1 MAQETVKEVINRIVK
16 SIRSD
21 VNPCYN
27 CINANSRISL
37 GEILHPLSA
46 GCLSAYTVR
55 KVSEEPTTMCNGVDC
70 CDGCRYRLMKT
81 SSTAY
86 DSVFPLKV
94 STLIK

>member
-27 CINANSRISL
+27 CINANS
-37 GEILHPLSA
+37 
-46 GCLSAYTVR
+46 AYTVR
-55 KVSEEPTTMCNGVDC
+55 KVSEEPNTMCNGVDC
-70 CDGCRYRLMKT
+70 CDGCRYRQMKT
-81 SSTAY
+81 SSTAYDISLKAGARSPKGGY